1 MKRQIIVFACVVFMA
16 VLFSGCPDVLIRPET
31 PVLLMRIQDYDQN
44 PGVMSVTDVEIDR
57 TSPGAATLTIAS
69 SLDLY
74 SATDGGNMA
83 GYTYELEEGAS
94 YDELRFTHGVTTV
107 TVPLTINAAEAG
119 MVYLVGMI
127 F

>member
-1 MKRQIIVFACVVFMA
+1 
-16 VLFSGCPDVLIRPET
+16 
-31 PVLLMRIQDYDQN
+31 MRIQDYDQN

-57 TSPGAATLTIAS
+57 TSPSAATLTIAS

-94 YDELRFTHGVTTV
+94 YDELRFKHDMNTV
-107 TVPLTINAAEAG
+107 TVPLAINAAEAG
-119 MVYLVGMI
+119 MVYLVGMN